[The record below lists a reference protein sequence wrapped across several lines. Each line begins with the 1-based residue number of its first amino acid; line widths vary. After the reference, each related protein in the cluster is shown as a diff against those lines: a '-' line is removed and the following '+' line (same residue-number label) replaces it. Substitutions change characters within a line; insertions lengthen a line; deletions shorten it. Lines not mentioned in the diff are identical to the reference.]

1 MIKLTLSQTAKGIRL
16 AELNEPTKNGALN
29 SENQPTSIA
38 DVLLPDEQEL
48 EMIRVFREQME
59 SESSYLSCIMQESNS
74 ANVIVEKGKWKITYH
89 RDNDS
94 EDINIAKRY

>member
-16 AELNEPTKNGALN
+16 AELNEPTQSSAFD
-29 SENQPTSIA
+29 SENQSSSIA
-38 DVLLPDEQEL
+38 DILHSDEQEL

-74 ANVIVEKGKWKITYH
+74 ANVIVEKGRWKITYH

-94 EDINIAKRY
+94 EDLSIAKQY